1 MSKNPWIWSACRSS
15 VKSLFTPATVSMLA
29 TTFAEIAT
37 RALRGR
43 RSCRA
48 YPK

>member
-1 MSKNPWIWSACRSS
+1 
-15 VKSLFTPATVSMLA
+15 VSMFA

-43 RSCRA
+43 RSWRA
-48 YPK
+48 